1 MEPFGIRFKTVVN
14 PNLNPNPIIVVPKPE
29 PKPRAESLIKT
40 EVVDLLNI
48 MSPEDI
54 ERNKKNFDEIIK
66 GSLRHLSPQQTYEL
80 LKMQLGMMHIEYNPI
95 IKDGHRLN
103 V

>member
-1 MEPFGIRFKTVVN
+1 
-14 PNLNPNPIIVVPKPE
+14 
-29 PKPRAESLIKT
+29 
-40 EVVDLLNI
+40 

-66 GSLRHLSPQQTYEL
+66 GSLRHLSPQQKYEL
-80 LKMQLGMMHIEYNPI
+80 LKIQLGMMHIEYNPI